1 MTACSLRLASPMSSH
16 KEEPPT
22 RAPRALQPWSQQ
34 RPPAPRASPCL
45 VCHLRRIRVD
55 AFAERSGVPCIR
67 WQPLCPRLCWSRRSW
82 MQAFQEHL
90 WSQRLWR
97 QQADNPAASRDPT
110 TFPRASRRR
119 GPSSNHGVGR
129 ARRYGSPVRSCSMGM
144 TPSYEVIAHYK
155 ALAPPRLAVYQTH
168 KPWSR
173 ACDAGPVRKETTAG
187 QHPPRVSNA
196 PPGPLVSLARAT
208 PSCRATAGC
217 CWGGPRIARSA
228 LRGWRRRR
236 HARASHTPGP
246 GGPSS
251 SQAASRGRGFR
262 APPTRRALRARHT

>member
-1 MTACSLRLASPMSSH
+1 
-16 KEEPPT
+16 
-22 RAPRALQPWSQQ
+22 
-34 RPPAPRASPCL
+34 
-45 VCHLRRIRVD
+45 
-55 AFAERSGVPCIR
+55 
-67 WQPLCPRLCWSRRSW
+67 

-187 QHPPRVSNA
+187 QHAPRVSNA

-262 APPTRRALRARHT
+262 APPRAAPFERATLERDCLESQEKADYGNHPRDNEFLLSEVPPRPAHLPRKTPLTN